1 MMNNS
6 LRSIACLAAMLSLG
20 VASFP
25 SEQAAQPAHAA
36 PVASVA
42 ASIDHANAAS
52 TPIAAA
58 TASQS
63 GRGWGSLIACAGCAI
78 GAGFILAGGPGAI
91 LIAVNTPGS
100 SIALLGCAATC
111 YEALAS

>member
-25 SEQAAQPAHAA
+25 GAQAAQAAQAERVAPA
-36 PVASVA
+36 P
-42 ASIDHANAAS
+42 ASIGHANAVS
-52 TPIAAA
+52 TPVAAAAA
-58 TASQS
+58 TQT
-63 GRGWGSLIACAGCAI
+63 GRGWGSMIACAGCAI

-100 SIALLGCAATC
+100 SIALLGCVATC
-111 YEALAS
+111 YEALAT